1 MADEL
6 RQLVKARR
14 QELRLSYTS
23 LAAACVDGESGASVS
38 VGWLH
43 RLETG
48 EPVIAPSVEVLA
60 ALSVGLRLDLVRLQ
74 EAASAQF
81 FGLSLPP
88 EASGEQAEI
97 LRALALLPER
107 QRRALADLVRV
118 MARDC

>member
-23 LAAACVDGESGASVS
+23 LSAACVDGESGASVS

-48 EPVIAPSVEVLA
+48 EPVIAPSVEVLS

-81 FGLSLPP
+81 FGLRLPP

-118 MARDC
+118 MAKDC

>member
-14 QELRLSYTS
+14 QELGLSYTS

-81 FGLSLPP
+81 FGLRLPA
-88 EASGEQAEI
+88 EASGEPAEI

-107 QRRALADLVRV
+107 QRRAVADLVRV

>member
-81 FGLSLPP
+81 FGLRLPP
-88 EASGEQAEI
+88 EASGEPAEI
-97 LRALALLPER
+97 LRALAVLPER
-107 QRRALADLVRV
+107 QRQALADLVRV
-118 MARDC
+118 VARDC